1 MCVTAYRCSPR
12 VPASRQSRSCRLHWV
27 LGPTR
32 RSSPLPKLPCSTRFR
47 FLTRGSCGFWPT
59 RRTTDHWYATIGA
72 ISIPTVSA
80 ALSSLL
86 LLIRC
91 ISNCATAIIAL
102 AISSHVELSQFEHL
116 SATIDGHAE
125 VVTAELVSGNFFQ
138 GMGVGTVL
146 GRPIEPADDT
156 VPGSGAVTVISDSLW
171 QRRFDRS
178 PAVIGK
184 AVDVNLTPDRR
195 SCARRLFRRIA
206 CAHAAGPVPAP

>member
-1 MCVTAYRCSPR
+1 
-12 VPASRQSRSCRLHWV
+12 
-27 LGPTR
+27 
-32 RSSPLPKLPCSTRFR
+32 
-47 FLTRGSCGFWPT
+47 
-59 RRTTDHWYATIGA
+59 
-72 ISIPTVSA
+72 
-80 ALSSLL
+80 
-86 LLIRC
+86 
-91 ISNCATAIIAL
+91 
-102 AISSHVELSQFEHL
+102 VELSQFEHL

-146 GRPIEPADDT
+146 GRPIEPADDA

-206 CAHAAGPVPAP
+206 CAHAAGSVPAP